1 VRTRDAGSAGVQAG
15 GDEEARIPPDGI
27 PMNEN
32 FRLMVRRSAS
42 AGLKIAVVGALLVL
56 VAAVSA
62 YVTVRRSVSG
72 GNIQVPELI
81 GMTAD
86 EATVALR
93 KQALM
98 LEPVAERHDPH
109 VEAGRILAQ
118 EPASGSTIKTERK
131 VKVVLSLGEE
141 GAVIPDLRGSAA
153 RGAQIALQ
161 QQGYRMSGQ
170 VYTWS
175 ARQDENQVIAQDP
188 PAGGAGVKD
197 GRVSLLVSRGRPP
210 VVYVM
215 PDLTGRPE
223 SEAVRFLQR
232 AGLRPGPARHQPD
245 APGAPGTVVAQRPEA
260 GYPVRAGDLVSLT
273 LAGAGE

>member
-1 VRTRDAGSAGVQAG
+1 
-15 GDEEARIPPDGI
+15 
-27 PMNEN
+27 MNER
-32 FRLMVRRSAS
+32 FRSLLRRAAS

-72 GNIQVPELI
+72 GNIQVPEVI
-81 GMTAD
+81 GLTTD

-93 KQALM
+93 KQALV

-109 VEAGRILAQ
+109 VEAGHILAQ
-118 EPASGSTIKTERK
+118 DPPSGATIKSERK

-161 QQGYRMSGQ
+161 
-170 VYTWS
+170 
-175 ARQDENQVIAQDP
+175 DP

-197 GRVSLLVSRGRPP
+197 GRVQLLVSRGRPP

-232 AGLRPGPARHQPD
+232 AGLRPGPARRQVD

-260 GYPVRAGDLVSLT
+260 GYPVRAGDQVSLT